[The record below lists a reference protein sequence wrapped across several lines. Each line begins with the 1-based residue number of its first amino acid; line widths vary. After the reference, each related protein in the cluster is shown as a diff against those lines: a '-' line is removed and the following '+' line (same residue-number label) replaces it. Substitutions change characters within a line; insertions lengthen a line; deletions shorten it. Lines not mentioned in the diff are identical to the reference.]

1 MNLTQFSLKNPLVV
15 ASLAVALC
23 LFGVFAYV
31 TLGIAVVPNANYPSV
46 SVITIYQGADP
57 STIEANVTKPI
68 EDAISSLPNI
78 DTNGLTSTSAYGRS
92 TVSVQLPAASSPW
105 NGVKLCCGI
114 RSTDAS
120 VAGHTSGSIASSPR

>member
-1 MNLTQFSLKNPLVV
+1 M
-15 ASLAVALC
+15 ALC
-23 LFGVFAYV
+23 LFGVFAYA

-57 STIEANVTKPI
+57 ATVESNITKPI

-92 TVSVQLPAASSPW
+92 TVSVQFTSAANADLVSVDVERVV
-105 NGVKLCCGI
+105 NGVRDKLP
-114 RSTDAS
+114 TDANAP
-120 VAGHTSGSIASSPR
+120 VIRKLDINAAG